1 MTRETRGFTIA
12 EVLVAIVLLSVGFL
26 AVAGSS
32 GAVARMLAHGRRS
45 SGAATVAVSRMDWLR
60 REANRTD
67 PRCSALASGTQ
78 TYTGRLTETWTVTGT
93 GRSRAVLVIVRYPTS
108 RGMTVDTVRGTL
120 ECV

>member
-1 MTRETRGFTIA
+1 MTRKAQGFTIA

-32 GAVARMLAHGRRS
+32 GAVTRMLAHGRRS
-45 SGAATVAVSRMDWLR
+45 SGAATVATSRMDWLR
-60 REANRTD
+60 RESNRTD
-67 PRCSALASGTQ
+67 PRCTALAGGTQ
-78 TYTGRLTETWTVTGT
+78 TYTGRVTETWTVTGT
-93 GRSRAVLVIVRYPTS
+93 GRSRTVLVIVRYPTN

>member
-1 MTRETRGFTIA
+1 MTSGTRGFTIA

-60 REANRTD
+60 RESNRTD
-67 PRCSALASGTQ
+67 PRCSLLANGTQ
-78 TYTGRLTETWTVTGT
+78 AYTGRVTETWSVTGT
-93 GRSRAVLVIVRYPTS
+93 GRSRTVMVIVSYPTN

-120 ECV
+120 ECI